1 VKPAPFDY
9 ADPNSLEE
17 TLGLLAQYGD
27 DAKVL
32 AGGQS
37 LVPMLNLRLA
47 RPSMVIDINRI
58 IDLDEIAVVSAS
70 LHVGALVR
78 QRALER
84 WTAAKAPLLTEAL
97 RRIGH
102 TAIRARG
109 TVVGSLVHADP
120 AAELPALFLCCEGTL
135 TVLGPEGRRD
145 IPAADLY
152 VGPLT
157 TSLRPDELALAS
169 RWPLPPPHAGWGF
182 HEVARRHG
190 DFALVGA
197 AALVTTR
204 AGRVE
209 SARIAVFGAGPTP
222 TRAEEA
228 ERLLHDEAPG
238 GEVIDA
244 AAAAAAH
251 GLDPAA
257 DLHASADYR
266 RRVAATLVGR
276 ALRDAFGRAR
286 DAAA

>member
-1 VKPAPFDY
+1 MKPAPFEY
-9 ADPNSLEE
+9 ADPSSLDE
-17 TLGLLAQYGD
+17 TIGLLARHGD

-47 RPSMVIDINRI
+47 RPAVVIDINRI
-58 IDLDEIAVVSAS
+58 VDLDEIAVVSAS

-78 QRALER
+78 QRTLER
-84 WTAAKAPLLTEAL
+84 WATSKAPLLTEAL
-97 RRIGH
+97 RQIGH

-120 AAELPALFLCCEGTL
+120 AAELPALFVCCEGTL
-135 TVLGPEGRRD
+135 TVLGPRGRRD
-145 IPAADLY
+145 IPALELF

-157 TSLRPDELALAS
+157 TSVRPDELALAS
-169 RWPLPPPHAGWGF
+169 RWPLPPAHAGWGF

-197 AALVTTR
+197 AALVTVR

-209 SARIAVFGAGPTP
+209 RARIAVFGAGPTP
-222 TRAEEA
+222 TRADEA
-228 ERLLHDEAPG
+228 ERLLRNQAPG
-238 GEVIDA
+238 GEVIAEA
-244 AAAAAAH
+244 AAAAARA
-251 GLDPAA
+251 LEPAA

-266 RRVAATLVGR
+266 RRVASTLVDR
-276 ALRDAFGRAR
+276 ALHDAFARAR